1 MKLLLSLIC
10 ALMVSGLGWADGH
23 APEPIFVE
31 KQSIGLWKA
40 EDCKKLSAGSG
51 LFLAVSQGLLE
62 ESKALKESG
71 KKREAGKKIQAALDF
86 SQLATNLAT
95 NYQAYCKP

>member
-23 APEPIFVE
+23 AAELISVE
-31 KQSIGLWKA
+31 KQSVGLWKA

-71 KKREAGKKIQAALDF
+71 KKKRGRQKNSSRFGFFTVSDKFGYKL
-86 SQLATNLAT
+86 SGLL
-95 NYQAYCKP
+95 